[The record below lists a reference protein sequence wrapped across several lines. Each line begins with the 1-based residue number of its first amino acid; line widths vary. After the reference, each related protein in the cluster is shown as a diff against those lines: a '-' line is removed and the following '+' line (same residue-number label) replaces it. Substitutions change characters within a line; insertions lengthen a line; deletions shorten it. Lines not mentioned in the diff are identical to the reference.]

1 MVWGRGKNKDN
12 VYMKI
17 SILYIIAYFTYDI
30 KIWLGERVEV
40 NLKIV

>member
-17 SILYIIAYFTYDI
+17 FILYIIAYFTYDI
-30 KIWLGERVEV
+30 KIQLGERVEV